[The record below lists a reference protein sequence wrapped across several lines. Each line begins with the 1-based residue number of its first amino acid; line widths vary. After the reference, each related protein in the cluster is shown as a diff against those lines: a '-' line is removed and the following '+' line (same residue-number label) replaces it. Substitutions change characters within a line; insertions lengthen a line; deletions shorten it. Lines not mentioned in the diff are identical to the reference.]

1 MAEAHGK
8 ETYVSLDGE
17 DLSTFTDS
25 TTPTSAADE
34 HDSTCYGADGHE
46 YASGGLKT
54 SAYTIGGKYI
64 TGATGPRAVIQP
76 LVGTKVPFVYR
87 PEGTGST
94 LPEDTS
100 TVFVKSYNQT
110 SPVADIVRWTAEL
123 TVSGV
128 VTYGVQG

>member
-1 MAEAHGK
+1 MPETHGS
-8 ETYVSLDGE
+8 ETYVSLDG
-17 DLSTFTDS
+17 DDISTFTDS
-25 TTPTSAADE
+25 CTANKGADE

-46 YASGGLKT
+46 FANGGLKT
-54 SAYTIGGKYI
+54 GSYTIGGKYV
-64 TGATGPRAVIQP
+64 TGASGPRAIIAP

-94 LPEDTS
+94 LPEDTA
-100 TVFVKSYNQT
+100 TVYVKAYNQS

-128 VTYGVQG
+128 VTHGTQA